1 MSKGR
6 DILLGSLAVL
16 AVVVSLYFIF
26 GNGSQSVNL
35 GTYEVLGAVTAEETA
50 KLINNR
56 GRVLVMARDL
66 GENTSTEAELDAFAR
81 TLKKH
86 SGVSVITDKVQVA
99 PMDMMATG
107 GSVPPETLFDAL
119 EKHSDVAA
127 LVLFFAFPQLSDSE
141 LDRLK
146 QFKAKTVVV
155 SSLRPEYER
164 LLDEQ
169 TVQIAIV
176 PRPDAPE
183 TTNPKAGTVRE
194 RFDQEFVIVRA
205 GQ

>member
-1 MSKGR
+1 MNKGR

-16 AVVVSLYFIF
+16 AVVGSLYFIF
-26 GNGSQSVNL
+26 GNRSQRVNL

-50 KLINNR
+50 KLINHH

-66 GENTSTEAELDAFAR
+66 GENTSTEAELEAFAR

-86 SGVSVITDKVQVA
+86 SGVSVITEKVQVA

-107 GSVPPETLFDAL
+107 GSVPPETLFNAL
-119 EKHSDVAA
+119 EKHPDLAA
-127 LVLFFAFPQLSDSE
+127 LVLFFAFPQLADSE
-141 LDRLK
+141 LERLR
-146 QFKAKTVVV
+146 QYKAKTVVV

-169 TVQIAIV
+169 TIQMAIV
-176 PRPDAPE
+176 PRPDALE
-183 TTNPKAGTVRE
+183 TGNANAGTLRE
-194 RFDQEFVIVRA
+194 RFDQEFVVFKA
-205 GQ
+205 SP